1 MPAASPP
8 PRDAV
13 PLMRAPSWVFG
24 GALLVA
30 SVLLPLVLGTGT
42 PLVGGGTLGGVLFA
56 GALVAFAVG
65 VRGDGAVA
73 AGRALGTWTLVA
85 WGLAALAV
93 PVVATMLTPVLA
105 DPAAGVPF
113 GMATTLLLFVL
124 GLLATT
130 QIALSGVVPTPWHR
144 GPLIA
149 LLAVAASWVITQV
162 AAVLAPTMYG
172 VIAGATTLQALVLA
186 AAMTVVGIAA
196 IALGAQPAE
205 REASQA

>member
-13 PLMRAPSWVFG
+13 PLMRARSWVLG

-42 PLVGGGTLGGVLFA
+42 PLIGAGTLGGVLFA
-56 GALVAFAVG
+56 GALVTFAVG

-85 WGLAALAV
+85 WGLVALAV
-93 PVVATMLTPVLA
+93 PVVATLLTPVLA

-113 GMATTLLLFVL
+113 GMATTLVLFVL

-130 QIALSGVVPTPWHR
+130 QIARAGVVPAPWR
-144 GPLIA
+144 RVPLLA
-149 LLAVAASWVITQV
+149 LLAVAASWALTQV

-172 VIAGATTLQALVLA
+172 VIAGVTTLQALVLA
-186 AAMTVVGIAA
+186 AAVTFVGIAA
-196 IALGAQPAE
+196 IALGAQPAQ
-205 REASQA
+205 REAPQA